1 MDQFVV
7 SARKYR
13 PQHFNTVV
21 GQSHITTT
29 LKNAILQQHLAH
41 AFLFCG
47 PRGVG
52 KTTCARILAKTIN
65 CENLTPEGEACDQ
78 CASCLSNNNGTSFS
92 VHELD
97 AASNN
102 SVDDIRDLID
112 QVRFSP
118 QSGRYKVYIIDE
130 VHMLSANAFNAFLK
144 TLEEPPAHAIFIL
157 ATTEKHKILP
167 TILSRCQIFDF
178 KRITPNDIVEH
189 LNEITEK
196 ENINAEASALQIIA
210 QKSDGCMRDAL
221 SILDKIVSF
230 TNGKLTYAN
239 TLEHLNLLDEDHFFR
254 LLDLLDQED
263 LPGVLSLYQEI
274 DEKGFEGDMV
284 LNHLSEFF
292 RNLLV
297 SRDPKSLPLLKV
309 VEGFRNRYIAAA
321 ASITP
326 GYLVAALNILNEA
339 EIGFKIARNKK
350 LHVEFHLIRLTYLKQ
365 AIVLVDEGV
374 DGKKKQLTDAKAVKF
389 RAISFREIKKS
400 EPKLFIEEK
409 KPQSQKDSFIEP
421 VAPIIPQNSVK
432 TAEPSVTG
440 LGALKKIREQM
451 QHRKQEQ
458 QVAETLTEARL
469 KEAWELY
476 LEKLQENNQV
486 TNHTNLKMAELKMI
500 DEQVFEVLAFSRI
513 QQQFIENERTGLLI
527 HFQDFFRNTAIQ
539 FRVILDPSAEI
550 EVPKAEQSMSMRD
563 QYFKMI
569 EMYPLIKE
577 LRDQLN
583 LDLDY

>member
-1 MDQFVV
+1 
-7 SARKYR
+7 
-13 PQHFNTVV
+13 
-21 GQSHITTT
+21 
-29 LKNAILQQHLAH
+29 
-41 AFLFCG
+41 
-47 PRGVG
+47 
-52 KTTCARILAKTIN
+52 
-65 CENLTPEGEACDQ
+65 
-78 CASCLSNNNGTSFS
+78 
-92 VHELD
+92 
-97 AASNN
+97 
-102 SVDDIRDLID
+102 
-112 QVRFSP
+112 
-118 QSGRYKVYIIDE
+118 
-130 VHMLSANAFNAFLK
+130 
-144 TLEEPPAHAIFIL
+144 
-157 ATTEKHKILP
+157 
-167 TILSRCQIFDF
+167 
-178 KRITPNDIVEH
+178 
-189 LNEITEK
+189 
-196 ENINAEASALQIIA
+196 
-210 QKSDGCMRDAL
+210 
-221 SILDKIVSF
+221 
-230 TNGKLTYAN
+230 
-239 TLEHLNLLDEDHFFR
+239 
-254 LLDLLDQED
+254 
-263 LPGVLSLYQEI
+263 
-274 DEKGFEGDMV
+274 
-284 LNHLSEFF
+284 
-292 RNLLV
+292 
-297 SRDPKSLPLLKV
+297 
-309 VEGFRNRYIAAA
+309 
-321 ASITP
+321 
-326 GYLVAALNILNEA
+326 VAALNILNEA

-400 EPKLFIEEK
+400 ESKLFIEEK

-421 VAPIIPQNSVK
+421 AAPVIPQNSANA
-432 TAEPSVTG
+432 TEPSVTG
-440 LGALKKIREQM
+440 LGALRKIREQM

-469 KEAWELY
+469 KEAWGLY

-550 EVPKAEQSMSMRD
+550 EVPKAEQSLSMRD